1 MGILKKAE
9 EATVVDVYDINSST
23 RLDHNDKVC
32 LTHISKI
39 INFNDDVVVD
49 VGANLG
55 EYTEYFSSCLK
66 GSGTI
71 YSIELHPNTYQ
82 SLLSRFSTKPNIKIF
97 NNAVSDTNGEI
108 TYYLGIDSFQHNI
121 IGHDMGYKDRPVGG
135 TVEAITLDSLLANE
149 DKVRLIK
156 IDVEGAELSVLKG
169 MSSTINKT
177 DYILVENHLD
187 EDWEEIRSLLLD
199 TYNLSCMNLMTM
211 EEMTEDTPRVYQCL
225 CKSKSI

>member
-39 INFNDDVVVD
+39 INLNDDVVVD

-71 YSIELHPNTYQ
+71 YSIE
-82 SLLSRFSTKPNIKIF
+82 
-97 NNAVSDTNGEI
+97 
-108 TYYLGIDSFQHNI
+108 
-121 IGHDMGYKDRPVGG
+121 
-135 TVEAITLDSLLANE
+135 
-149 DKVRLIK
+149 
-156 IDVEGAELSVLKG
+156 
-169 MSSTINKT
+169 
-177 DYILVENHLD
+177 
-187 EDWEEIRSLLLD
+187 
-199 TYNLSCMNLMTM
+199 
-211 EEMTEDTPRVYQCL
+211 
-225 CKSKSI
+225 